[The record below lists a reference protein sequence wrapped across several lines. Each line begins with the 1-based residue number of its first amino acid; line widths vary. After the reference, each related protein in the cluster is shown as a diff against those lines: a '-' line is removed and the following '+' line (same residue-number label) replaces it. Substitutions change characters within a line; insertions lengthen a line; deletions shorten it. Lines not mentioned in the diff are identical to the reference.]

1 MSSQRTHLKKG
12 GVPLVR
18 ARERHEMRTTLHS
31 TIGEVPLVRARERHA
46 SGQCESAGPDVPG
59 SSVAGGCHA
68 GISRTPHGRGP
79 ENRLRLAPGK
89 ADHQVL
95 QRNWVRRR
103 LRLPQRG
110 PGLGRPQSEETPT
123 SHTVPTIGGLG
134 MDGIPIARKGKMSSQ
149 RTHFKKGGSIRAC
162 ARRTRG
168 QCRRR
173 RGAAQGSIRAC
184 ARRARCRPSRGYRR
198 RPGSIRACARR
209 ASQWPMWKARSERGG
224 KTTPGEGPEKH
235 GRGHAVQT
243 RSKIDAC
250 KCMKPQEACL

>member
-1 MSSQRTHLKKG
+1 MPHDPAGSLRGKTPLYKGTPKMSSQRTHLKK
-12 GVPLVR
+12 
-18 ARERHEMRTTLHS
+18 
-31 TIGEVPLVRARERHA
+31 GEVPLVRARERHA

-162 ARRTRG
+162 ARRTSRATVSHGHSVWVACVRARVQQASG
-168 QCRRR
+168 QC
-173 RGAAQGSIRAC
+173 GKLGPNVAG
-184 ARRARCRPSRGYRR
+184 RR
-198 RPGSIRACARR
+198 RPGR
-209 ASQWPMWKARSERGG
+209 
-224 KTTPGEGPEKH
+224 
-235 GRGHAVQT
+235 VQKSMEDVT
-243 RSKIDAC
+243 RSKRGPKLTPVSA
-250 KCMKPQEACL
+250 